1 MIHFSYP
8 KVCLHSSAI
17 LESTLAQL
25 WKVCKDTPQASAAQ
39 ILFQLL
45 VGHFPEGTTEKAP
58 GLVSCSIF
66 YRLFQGSRL
75 DNKAELFFQKKC
87 YLEAARL
94 DEQLLLSGYVSPRL
108 LLRYAKRAFRH
119 FQFRQAFYF
128 CELLRTRF
136 PRWYPGKILL
146 FQGECAQL
154 CARPIEALALYTQAI
169 LHYGMPATIN
179 APGYDDALQ
188 KQLHDYPW
196 RTLLALV
203 QAKDP
208 HTPPLRRGQAFLLGS
223 AYKEA
228 EEYLQGL
235 PCWYYLRP
243 RYHFLL
249 ARSCIAMGK
258 KKEAEKLLM
267 RLIRW
272 RKSYTPA
279 YNEAL
284 RLACLS
290 GDTDLGAKILELAQ
304 EHTTALSPSLE
315 LIMLCHKKKL
325 KEAFIRHSQASYFN
339 ILSPYLGKK
348 LLYSLPQKAS
358 SIKTLLVLS
367 ECFPGDEIKFSRLY
381 SFIRQKAYAENIIFS
396 CSPSAYDLLQRSF
409 PNLHFLAT
417 RRAQSVALLD
427 DYGSFTDLPDPEC
440 CRYVDNKGWAAIQKA
455 DGVISVMHALA
466 DVLES
471 YTQLT
476 TLPHLIPSPEK
487 KALIVSRLRNF
498 RPKKLVGLSWRS
510 MQNSLSREWGN
521 FHLEELAPLL
531 EMEGIQFISCQ
542 YDGCTPQEQYWLDT
556 YFPGKLRTLEGINQ
570 KDDIDTTAAL
580 YACLDIIVTVPTY
593 TCELSGSIGTSTL
606 IFAASHIPEAF
617 TTPGSSHHAFLGPN
631 TRFVCKFTKK
641 NDVIQRVKET
651 LQVMLS

>member
-1 MIHFSYP
+1 MIRFSYP
-8 KVCLHSSAI
+8 KAYLHSST

-25 WKVCKDTPQASAAQ
+25 WEVCKDTPQAPAVQ

-45 VGHFPEGTTEKAP
+45 VGHCPEGTTEKAP
-58 GLVSCSIF
+58 GLASRSIF
-66 YRLFQGSRL
+66 YRLFQGIRV
-75 DNKAELFFQKKC
+75 DNKTELFFQKKC

-94 DEQLLLSGYVSPRL
+94 DEQLLLSGYLSPRL

-119 FQFRQAFYF
+119 FQFCQAFYF

-136 PRWYPGKILL
+136 PRWHPGKILL
-146 FQGECAQL
+146 LQGQCAQL
-154 CARPIEALALYTQAI
+154 CDRPIEALALYTQAI

-188 KQLHDYPW
+188 KQLHGYPW
-196 RTLLALV
+196 KTLLALA
-203 QAKDP
+203 QAKNP
-208 HTPPLRRGQAFLLGS
+208 HIYPLRRGQAFLLGS

-235 PCWYYLRP
+235 PCWYYFRP
-243 RYHFLL
+243 RYQFLL
-249 ARSCIAMGK
+249 ARSYIARK
-258 KKEAEKLLM
+258 KKEEAEKLLI

-290 GDTDLGAKILELAQ
+290 GDADLGIKILKLAQ
-304 EHTTALSPSLE
+304 ENAIALSPSFE
-315 LIMLCHKKKL
+315 WIMLCHKKQL
-325 KEAFIRHSQASYFN
+325 KEAFIRHSQASHFN
-339 ILSPYLGKK
+339 ILLPYLGKK
-348 LLYSLPQKAS
+348 LLYSLPQKAD

-381 SFIRQKAYAENIIFS
+381 PLIHQKAYAEKIIFS

-409 PNLHFLAT
+409 PGLHFLVT

-427 DYGSFTDLPDPEC
+427 NYDNFADLPDSEC

-471 YTQLT
+471 YTQLAA
-476 TLPHLIPSPEK
+476 LPHLIPSPEK
-487 KALIVSRLRNF
+487 KALLDSRLKNF
-498 RPKKLVGLSWRS
+498 RSQKLVGLSWRS
-510 MQNSLSREWGN
+510 MQNSLSREWAN

-531 EMEGIQFISCQ
+531 ELEGIQFISCQ
-542 YDGCTPQEQYWLDT
+542 YDGCTAQEHHWLET
-556 YFPGKLRTLEGINQ
+556 YFPGKLLILADINQ
-570 KDDIDTTAAL
+570 QNDIDTTAAL

-593 TCELSGSIGTSTL
+593 TCELSGSVGTPTL

-617 TTPGSSHHAFLGPN
+617 TAPGSSYHAFLGTN
-631 TRFVCKFTKK
+631 TRCVCTFTNKS
-641 NDVIQRVKET
+641 DVIQRVKKT
-651 LQVMLS
+651 LQAMLP